1 MNNQEVYQPPKT
13 EPRFF
18 YGYIVVIAAFCI
30 MVAIYGSRYSFGVF
44 FKPVLMEFGWTRA
57 MTSGAF
63 SLSMAMQ
70 GLLCIVMGWL
80 NDKLGPRVVVTLCGV
95 LMGLGYLLMSQVS
108 TIWQIYLFYGVL
120 VGIGMSGVFV
130 PLAST
135 IARWFVKRRSMMT
148 GIVMVG
154 MGIGGFIG
162 PPVASQ
168 LISAYEW
175 RISYVIVG
183 GLVLV
188 VVTLVAQLLRR
199 DPSQKGQVP
208 YGENKEGKRG
218 SKVST
223 EGFSLREAVYTRQ
236 FWQFF
241 AMQFCT
247 AFCGFAILVHIVP
260 HATDLGIS
268 AATAANILATISGL
282 SIVGLVL
289 LGSAADRIGNRRVF
303 IICFILMS
311 AALFGL
317 MPAKEVWML
326 YLFAGV
332 LGLGYG
338 SIAAVASPLVAQLF
352 GLASHGLIYGFFG
365 FGFSIGGAVGPLLTG
380 YIFDITGSYQT
391 AFLVCAAIGIV
402 GLISTAILRP
412 TKRP

>member
-1 MNNQEVYQPPKT
+1 
-13 EPRFF
+13 
-18 YGYIVVIAAFCI
+18 
-30 MVAIYGSRYSFGVF
+30 
-44 FKPVLMEFGWTRA
+44 ME
-57 MTSGAF
+57 
-63 SLSMAMQ
+63 
-70 GLLCIVMGWL
+70 GLLGIVMGWL
-80 NDKLGPRVVVTLCGV
+80 NDKLGPRVVMTLCGF
-95 LMGLGYLLMSQVS
+95 LLGIGYLLMSQVNA
-108 TIWQIYLFYGVL
+108 IWQIYLFYGVL

-168 LISAYEW
+168 LISACEW

-188 VVTLVAQLLRR
+188 VVILVAQLLRR

-208 YGENKEGKRG
+208 YGENKEGERG

-223 EGFSLREAVYTRQ
+223 EGFSLGEAVYTRQ
-236 FWQFF
+236 FWQVF
-241 AMQFCT
+241 AMQFCQ

-268 AATAANILATISGL
+268 AATAANILATISGF
-282 SIVGLVL
+282 SIVGMVL
-289 LGSAADRIGNRRVF
+289 LGSAADRIGNRRVY
-303 IICFILMS
+303 IVCFILMS
-311 AALFGL
+311 ASLFGL

-332 LGLGYG
+332 LGLGFG
-338 SIAAVASPLVAQLF
+338 SIAAVTSPLVAQLF
-352 GLASHGLIYGFFG
+352 GLASHGLIYGVLG
-365 FGFSIGGAVGPLLTG
+365 FGFSIGGAVGSLLTG
-380 YIFDITGSYQT
+380 YIFDLTGSYQIAFFICGIFSVIALIFT
-391 AFLVCAAIGIV
+391 A
-402 GLISTAILRP
+402 TLRP
-412 TKRP
+412 TKRLGGRI